1 MFEGKYTI
9 SYKKDSKTITK
20 SFYFRN
26 KKYDFACT
34 ICGRDL
40 TITDENFSIFFPNS
54 KIYRENPEVLE
65 YFNDALKKAQFNTC
79 YRHAHFFSQCF
90 VESAG
95 FNASAEGSKY
105 GIDNLLET
113 FNRNA
118 NTDGLKTTGINKYSG
133 MRRTI

>member
-40 TITDENFSIFFPNS
+40 TITDENFSIFFQ
-54 KIYRENPEVLE
+54 I
-65 YFNDALKKAQFNTC
+65 A
-79 YRHAHFFSQCF
+79 
-90 VESAG
+90 
-95 FNASAEGSKY
+95 KY
-105 GIDNLLET
+105 IE
-113 FNRNA
+113 
-118 NTDGLKTTGINKYSG
+118 
-133 MRRTI
+133 RTQKF